1 MTLFL
6 CSGRAG
12 NPNWHGFDYA
22 INRVLPDGKGA
33 VIEACEGGWSWR
45 AVGIAELKTE
55 GNQMML
61 RVPRSLIGANEGL
74 INLQFKWADN
84 YTEDDIWSFYE
95 KGDAAPIGRLTYVF
109 READ

>member
-1 MTLFL
+1 M
-6 CSGRAG
+6 
-12 NPNWHGFDYA
+12 
-22 INRVLPDGKGA
+22 LPGGKGA
-33 VIEACEGGWSWR
+33 VIEACEGGWNWR
-45 AVGIAELKTE
+45 TVGIAELKTE

-61 RVPRSLIGANEGL
+61 RVPRNLIGANEGL
-74 INLQFKWADN
+74 ITLQFKWADN